1 MTTIILNLPMEK
13 PPLTAN
19 QRPHWAEKAQKTAQL
34 RDMAFWCARSANLP
48 KGLKR
53 VKIQLHWV
61 PNVNRRRDPSNLMPT
76 QKALIDGLV
85 EGAGAK
91 RGYGLVPDD
100 CPPYVLEEI
109 PEIHPVEEEARMWL
123 EIEVLA

>member
-1 MTTIILNLPMEK
+1 MTTITLNLPVEK

-19 QRPHWAEKAQKTAQL
+19 QRLHWAVKAQRTSEL

-48 KGLKR
+48 KGLQR
-53 VKIQLHWV
+53 VRIGLHWV
-61 PNVNRRRDPSNLMPT
+61 PSVNRRRDPSNLMPT

-85 EGAGAK
+85 EGSGSK

-100 CPPYVLEEI
+100 CPPYVREVM
-109 PEIHPVEEEARMWL
+109 PEIHPAGDTPRMWL